1 MTDSTDYPATG
12 YPAEPPAASYPANK
26 MATSRSRGALSGLGV
41 LLLGAWGALIP
52 FIGPYFD
59 YAYTPN
65 QTWTWTAARFWMQVL
80 PGGVAF
86 LAGLA
91 LLVSAHRVA
100 ASVAA
105 WLAIA
110 AGAWYV
116 IGPLAAPLWNTRYI
130 DIGTPVGGRT
140 DASVEQIGM
149 FYGLGAA
156 IILLAAMAAGRFSIV
171 AARDPAY
178 AASRYQGVPAG
189 QAPVAG
195 ETADDA
201 AAGQPETAEPIRERP
216 IRRHRL
222 LPH

>member
-1 MTDSTDYPATG
+1 MTDSTDYPTTSHPADYRAT
-12 YPAEPPAASYPANK
+12 SYPANR
-26 MATSRSRGALSGLGV
+26 MATPRSRGALSGLGL

-116 IGPLAAPLWNTRYI
+116 IGPVAAPLWNTHYL
-130 DIGTPVGGRT
+130 DIGTPIGDRT
-140 DASVEQIGM
+140 NISV
-149 FYGLGAA
+149 
-156 IILLAAMAAGRFSIV
+156 
-171 AARDPAY
+171 
-178 AASRYQGVPAG
+178 
-189 QAPVAG
+189 
-195 ETADDA
+195 
-201 AAGQPETAEPIRERP
+201 
-216 IRRHRL
+216 
-222 LPH
+222 

>member
-12 YPAEPPAASYPANK
+12 YPAEPPATSYPANK

-91 LLVSAHRVA
+91 MLVSAHRVV
-100 ASVAA
+100 ASAAA
-105 WLAIA
+105 WLAVA

-116 IGPLAAPLWNTRYI
+116 IGPLVPPLWNTRYL
-130 DIGTPVGGRT
+130 DIGTPVGSRT
-140 DASVEQIGM
+140 DVSVEQIGM

-156 IILLAAMAAGRFSIV
+156 IILLAALAAGRFSIV
-171 AARDPAY
+171 AARDAAY
-178 AASRYQGVPAG
+178 AAGRYQAVPAG

-195 ETADDA
+195 E
-201 AAGQPETAEPIRERP
+201 AGEEAGGPETATPKGDRP